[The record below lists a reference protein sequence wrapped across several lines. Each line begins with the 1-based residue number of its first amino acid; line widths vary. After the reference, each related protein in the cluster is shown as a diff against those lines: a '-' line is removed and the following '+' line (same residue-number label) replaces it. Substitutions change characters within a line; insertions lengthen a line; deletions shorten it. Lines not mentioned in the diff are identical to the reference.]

1 MRSVVISAAQQ
12 IATTEVADPVPG
24 EGQVLLRVA
33 YVGICGS
40 DLNYYHRGATGE
52 YTIREP
58 LVPGHEMSATVE
70 HDPSGRWAPGTPVTV
85 HPARFG
91 TPVEGLEDAPHLW
104 PGGSYL
110 GSAATW
116 PHTQGAASDLLVVE
130 GSMVRVL
137 PPGLSLRRAAL
148 AEPLAVALHGI
159 ALGGGVAGR
168 RVLVSGAG
176 PIGLLAVAAAV
187 VQGASEVVAADVLAT
202 PLERAGALGA
212 ASTVLLGEVEVPS
225 AEFDV
230 VLECSGAAVAVS
242 TAVRAARRRGT
253 VVQLGML
260 ANEERPVNL
269 APMLAKELT
278 MVGTFRFAGE
288 IDDAIAMLA
297 DHPELEA
304 VITHEFGIDDVDEL
318 REAFATARDGNASGK
333 VLLTLAGS
341 GDD

>member
-1 MRSVVISAAQQ
+1 M
-12 IATTEVADPVPG
+12 
-24 EGQVLLRVA
+24 
-33 YVGICGS
+33 
-40 DLNYYHRGATGE
+40 
-52 YTIREP
+52 
-58 LVPGHEMSATVE
+58 
-70 HDPSGRWAPGTPVTV
+70 
-85 HPARFG
+85 
-91 TPVEGLEDAPHLW
+91 
-104 PGGSYL
+104 
-110 GSAATW
+110 
-116 PHTQGAASDLLVVE
+116 
-130 GSMVRVL
+130 
-137 PPGLSLRRAAL
+137 
-148 AEPLAVALHGI
+148 
-159 ALGGGVAGR
+159 
-168 RVLVSGAG
+168 
-176 PIGLLAVAAAV
+176 
-187 VQGASEVVAADVLAT
+187 
-202 PLERAGALGA
+202 
-212 ASTVLLGEVEVPS
+212 LLGEVEVPS

-297 DHPELEA
+297 DHPDLEA

-341 GDD
+341 GHD